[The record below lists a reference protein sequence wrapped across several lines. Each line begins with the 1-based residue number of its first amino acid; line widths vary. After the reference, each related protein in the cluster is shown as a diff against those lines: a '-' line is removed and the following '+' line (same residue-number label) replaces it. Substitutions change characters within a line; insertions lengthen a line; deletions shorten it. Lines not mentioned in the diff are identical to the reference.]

1 MFVTELNDKQMKKK
15 LLNDDM
21 HLDIDMEM
29 EEKDEKETGK
39 GRKFQSCVNDFPKI

>member
-15 LLNDDM
+15 LLKDDM

-29 EEKDEKETGK
+29 EQKQK
-39 GRKFQSCVNDFPKI
+39 GE